1 MKRHKALL
9 DIDARVVHLDSLVH
23 GVTALQLSLP
33 SVTPLSIH
41 HTAAQELEEI
51 SVVREFPDV
60 FPDDL
65 SGMPSDRDVEFT
77 IELQPGMSPIS
88 RQPYNMTPKKL
99 AELKL
104 QLKELL
110 SKGYIHSSSSS

>member
-9 DIDARVVHLDSLVH
+9 DIDARVVHLYSLVH

-51 SVVREFPDV
+51 PVVRE

-65 SGMPSDRDVEFT
+65 SGMPLDRDVEFT

>member
-51 SVVREFPDV
+51 SVVREFSDV

-65 SGMPSDRDVEFT
+65 FGMLPDRDVEFT

-110 SKGYIHSSSSS
+110 SKGYIRSSSSS